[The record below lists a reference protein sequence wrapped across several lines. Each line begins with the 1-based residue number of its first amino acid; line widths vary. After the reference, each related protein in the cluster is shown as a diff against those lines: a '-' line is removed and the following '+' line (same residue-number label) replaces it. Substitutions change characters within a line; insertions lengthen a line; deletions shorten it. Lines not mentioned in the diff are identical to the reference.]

1 MGFWFG
7 FLHFE
12 REKENIKGKKVIEEI
27 CKELVVRES
36 EIKIYCMGNVFKK
49 NISIGKSF
57 HVLLNPKMLQ
67 KRKKKK
73 KKERKKSKEAFR
85 IFRRTK

>member
-57 HVLLNPKMLQ
+57 HVLLNPKMLLSEPLQ
-67 KRKKKK
+67 VNLKSIRCVKK
-73 KKERKKSKEAFR
+73 
-85 IFRRTK
+85 TK